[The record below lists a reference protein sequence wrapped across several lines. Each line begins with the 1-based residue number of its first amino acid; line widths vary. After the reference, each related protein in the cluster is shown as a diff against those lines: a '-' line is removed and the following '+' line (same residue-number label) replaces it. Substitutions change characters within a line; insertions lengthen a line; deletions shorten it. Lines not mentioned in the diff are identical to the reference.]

1 MSLFIII
8 VMCMLLYTV
17 VSSLGSGQSR
27 KTWKDIAEFSYHLL
41 LTLCTRFEKLTMS
54 IPSWFKVVTGKVV
67 SLIFFMQKGFLLYW
81 TLLGTGPESWV
92 YFEMCKRGG
101 GRSFFLCDTRVKLGR
116 RRCSLFLASLMTGF
130 PVHFTPGF
138 LTQGNHKRFI
148 FPLRCPE

>member
-1 MSLFIII
+1 
-8 VMCMLLYTV
+8 MLLYTV

-92 YFEMCKRGG
+92 YFEMCKRGKKLFPLWYSCEAG
-101 GRSFFLCDTRVKLGR
+101 PTTMFPFSCITDDRVPSSFHTRLLDTRK
-116 RRCSLFLASLMTGF
+116 
-130 PVHFTPGF
+130 PQKVHFSLKVSWIKTWYWISN
-138 LTQGNHKRFI
+138 LSN
-148 FPLRCPE
+148 

>member
-1 MSLFIII
+1 MSLFTII

-17 VSSLGSGQSR
+17 VSSLGSGQPR
-27 KTWKDIAEFSYHLL
+27 KTWKDIVEFSYHLL
-41 LTLCTRFEKLTMS
+41 LTLCTRFEKLAIS

-101 GRSFFLCDTRVKLGR
+101 EEAFSFVILVWSWADDDVPFFLHHWWPGSQFISHQASWHKETTKG
-116 RRCSLFLASLMTGF
+116 SFL
-130 PVHFTPGF
+130 P
-138 LTQGNHKRFI
+138 
-148 FPLRCPE
+148 